1 MSAPDDK
8 GSFKTEIP
16 KEVMD
21 AAMDAVDK
29 RRKKARGEGEEVE
42 VEVSTGT
49 HEAHHAD
56 VTDPG
61 HEETTQVSP
70 AHTPDADPK
79 DHEIEQLKAQ
89 LDVSMA
95 KGREL
100 MGKIKDEHE
109 KMLRA
114 VADLENY
121 KKRAAKEK
129 EEVQKFGIEKL
140 MRDFLPVVDNFD
152 RALEQKTGGSDVESL
167 KKGVEMIRKLFEDAL
182 GKHGVKSFSALN
194 KPFDPNFHEAMG
206 QVESKD
212 LPANHVGAELV
223 RGFTLH
229 ERLLRP
235 ALVMVT
241 RAPAEP
247 ETKPEPPPAPADG
260 EPKP

>member
-1 MSAPDDK
+1 
-8 GSFKTEIP
+8 
-16 KEVMD
+16 MD

-29 RRKKARGEGEEVE
+29 REKKARGKKGEGEVE
-42 VEVSTGT
+42 VEIETGS
-49 HEAHHAD
+49 HPA
-56 VTDPG
+56 PG
-61 HEETTQVSP
+61 AAAASGKDDDETTQVSP
-70 AHTPDADPK
+70 AHTPGSDPQSA
-79 DHEIEQLKAQ
+79 EIDQLKAQ
-89 LDVSMA
+89 LDFSLA

-100 MGKIKDEHE
+100 TGKIKDEHE

-129 EEVQKFGIEKL
+129 EEMQKFGIEKL

-152 RALEQKTGGSDVESL
+152 RALEQKNLSDIASL
-167 KKGVEMIRKLFEDAL
+167 KTGVEMIKKLFEDAL
-182 GKHGVKSFSALN
+182 AKHGVKAFVAMN

-206 QVESKD
+206 QIESKD
-212 LPANHVGAELV
+212 LPPNHVGNELV

-241 RAPAEP
+241 
-247 ETKPEPPPAPADG
+247 KAPADAKPEAAEAKSAAGAPPSGG
-260 EPKP
+260 EEK